1 MNKRSFKYAWVSF
14 LHQGSCM
21 VLSLVLHAA
30 SRQHVMQPFIQW
42 NAGHCTLWLWLATLG
57 MQLQHVRRQGHRVIA
72 SHENRRC
79 WTS

>member
-42 NAGHCTLWLWLATLG
+42 RRWPLHSAVACDLLG
-57 MQLQHVRRQGHRVIA
+57 CSCSMSVGRGTA
-72 SHENRRC
+72 
-79 WTS
+79 